1 MAVHETD
8 KHVETFDM
16 GEFSLDYS
24 ANSASQAK
32 PNGTSGDAS
41 QGAEK
46 MAKPLVKQVMKEIAK
61 TTSQKND
68 EQVKE
73 HQELVIMLSRYG
85 QSKRF
90 AEYLKSMGFQL
101 GVSQLKPLTNEELK
115 ELLQR
120 VKTSID
126 NKNVSCFWEEL
137 VFGVIQT
144 GEVVACNTRL
154 SERLRISGITDALR
168 GDDTFLDLIEQV
180 ELENQNLVYTSP
192 YVRLVYSVATSAMR
206 CHSINSMMEK
216 RMKILNKQEGK
227 EQEGMTQEGSTQE
240 GSTQEGTTQA
250 SKEQEAV
257 KPEVRNIQKCPVPL
271 TFD

>member
-1 MAVHETD
+1 MTVSANDVQ
-8 KHVETFDM
+8 TFDM
-16 GEFSLDYS
+16 GEFSLDS
-24 ANSASQAK
+24 APSNSKTNMPAAFTGLGTKEGGDEQMNKIVAK
-32 PNGTSGDAS
+32 QTF
-41 QGAEK
+41 
-46 MAKPLVKQVMKEIAK
+46 KEVLK
-61 TTSQKND
+61 TTQKKS
-68 EQVKE
+68 EEEVKE

-101 GVSQLKPLTNEELK
+101 TVSQLKPLGNDELK

-126 NKNVSCFWEEL
+126 NKNVSNFWEEL

-144 GEVVACNTRL
+144 GEVVTINTTLSQRL
-154 SERLRISGITDALR
+154 KIAGLTDALR

-192 YVRLVYSVATSAMR
+192 YVRLVYSVATAAMK

-216 RMKILNKQEGK
+216 RMKILQAKDAGDDAPKQTLDEEKPK
-227 EQEGMTQEGSTQE
+227 E
-240 GSTQEGTTQA
+240 
-250 SKEQEAV
+250 KEIPKEESV
-257 KPEVRNIQKCPVPL
+257 PESPAKLPKGIL
-271 TFD
+271 SFD

>member
-1 MAVHETD
+1 MPAAFTGLGTKEGGDEQMNKIVA
-8 KHVETFDM
+8 KQTF
-16 GEFSLDYS
+16 
-24 ANSASQAK
+24 
-32 PNGTSGDAS
+32 
-41 QGAEK
+41 
-46 MAKPLVKQVMKEIAK
+46 KEVLK
-61 TTSQKND
+61 TTQKKS
-68 EQVKE
+68 EEEVKE

-101 GVSQLKPLTNEELK
+101 TVSHLKGLDNEELK

-126 NKNVSCFWEEL
+126 NKNVSNFWEEL

-144 GEVVACNTRL
+144 GEVVTINTTLSQRL
-154 SERLRISGITDALR
+154 KIAGLTDALR

-192 YVRLVYSVATSAMR
+192 YVRLVYSVATAAMK

-216 RMKILNKQEGK
+216 RMKILQAKDADDAPKTLAVGEPSGEPSGESEKDEENPK
-227 EQEGMTQEGSTQE
+227 EEEIP
-240 GSTQEGTTQA
+240 
-250 SKEQEAV
+250 KETPKESV
-257 KPEVRNIQKCPVPL
+257 PESPAKLPKGIL
-271 TFD
+271 SFD